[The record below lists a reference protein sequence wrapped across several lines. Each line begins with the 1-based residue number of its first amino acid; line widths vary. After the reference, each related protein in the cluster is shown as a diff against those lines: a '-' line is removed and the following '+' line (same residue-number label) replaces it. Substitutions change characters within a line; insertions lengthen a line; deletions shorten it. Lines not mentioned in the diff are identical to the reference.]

1 MKAEEKMKYQGR
13 LLLFYGLLVLMIGT
27 LLVGVGYRQ
36 LFESDEFSERVKVQN
51 HRRIVTPAPRGNI
64 YDREGRLLVGNKPKF
79 SAVVYLSDSGVRSAF
94 RQEYRVLVR
103 DYRARGE
110 SYQTGMLQKMARA
123 NVIQTYLDDVNRML
137 GLEETVN
144 VEKVSAH
151 LNYNPLLPFP
161 IIDDLTREEFAVLL
175 ESLPVESP
183 VQVYVSNQRNYPYEA
198 TASHTLGY
206 VSSTILT
213 PDAGLPGEDLTTFAE
228 KGTFGRAGVEK
239 QFDEILQGEMGT
251 EIWVVDPYGFQVES
265 KERRYP
271 TKGRDI
277 QLSLDI
283 DIQRAAEQ
291 AFKYHD
297 RETDTMMDHIG
308 AAVMLDVNTL
318 EVLAM
323 VSKPDYD
330 LNDTTPFISNET
342 WKKMNENG
350 GLQNRAIQG
359 LYPPGSPFKLVTS
372 TAALKANTAHAE
384 TMHFCPG
391 HFRHKSGMIQYCAK
405 RSGHKEEILWEGIRD
420 SCNVYFFQTGLETG
434 IDNLSREAIYMGLA
448 NKTGIDL
455 PHETG
460 RMIIPTRDW
469 KRNRFKQGW
478 YHGDTTNFSIGQG
491 FIRVTPLQMAT
502 FAAGIARNQIVTKPS
517 ILRLSPQ
524 QAAER
529 PPPKPTGLSTEQHSI
544 LVKGMIA
551 SAQLGSSRRIAVP
564 GLSIAAK
571 TGTAEV
577 AKEGGKIELAWIV
590 AFAPVQDPQVALA
603 VIIEGQ
609 KLNADFFGG
618 VWAAPIAKAMLETH
632 VAKNPD
638 LLEVRP
644 TASVSLP

>member
-13 LLLFYGLLVLMIGT
+13 LLLFYGLLVLMVGT
-27 LLVGVGYRQ
+27 LLGAVGYRQ
-36 LFESDEFSERVKVQN
+36 LIETVEFSERVKVQN

-94 RQEYRVLVR
+94 RNEYRILVR
-103 DYRARGE
+103 DYRERKE
-110 SYQTGMLQKMARA
+110 DYKTGRLQKQARA

-137 GLEETVN
+137 GRDDTVD
-144 VEKVSAH
+144 VEKVSTH

-175 ESLPVESP
+175 ESLPVQSP
-183 VQVYVSNQRNYPYEA
+183 VQVYVSNQRNYPYES

-228 KGTFGRAGVEK
+228 KGTFGRSGVEK
-239 QFDEILQGEMGT
+239 QFDDTLQGEMGM

-265 KERRYP
+265 QERRYP

-283 DIQRAAEQ
+283 DIQTAAED
-291 AFKYHD
+291 AFWYHD
-297 RETDTMMDHIG
+297 QAEGIDKENIG
-308 AAVMLDVNTL
+308 AAVMLDVNSL

-330 LNDTTPFISNET
+330 LNDTTPFISNAIYA
-342 WKKMNENG
+342 KMKENS

-372 TAALKANTAHAE
+372 AAALKANIITGE
-384 TMHFCPG
+384 TEHYCPG
-391 HFRHKSGMIQYCAK
+391 YYRFSSGRIQYCWK
-405 RSGHKEEILWEGIRD
+405 RSGHQEHILWEAVRD
-420 SCNVYFFQTGLETG
+420 SCNVYYYLTGLDTG
-434 IDNLSREAIYMGLA
+434 VDIISNEAIYMGLA
-448 NKTGIDL
+448 NRTGINL

-460 RMIIPTRDW
+460 GMIVPTKEW
-469 KRNRFKQGW
+469 KRKRLNEGW
-478 YHGDTTNFSIGQG
+478 YAGDNTNLAIGQG
-491 FIRVTPLQMAT
+491 FTRVTPLQMAV
-502 FAAGIARNQIVTKPS
+502 FASCIARNEVVTKPS

-524 QAAER
+524 QVAER
-529 PPPKPTGLSTEQHSI
+529 PPPKPTGLSKEQHQI
-544 LVKGMIA
+544 LIDGMVG
-551 SAQLGSSRRIAVP
+551 SATMGSSKRIKVDN
-564 GLSIAAK
+564 LSIAAK

-577 AKEGGKIELAWIV
+577 SKDGGKIELAWIV
-590 AFAPVQDPQVALA
+590 AFAPVEDPKVAMA

-609 KLNADFFGG
+609 VLNQDFFGG
-618 VWAAPIAKAMLETH
+618 VHAAPIAHAMLKTYAE
-632 VAKNPD
+632 KNPD
-638 LLEVRP
+638 ILRRPPSEVAARP
-644 TASVSLP
+644 